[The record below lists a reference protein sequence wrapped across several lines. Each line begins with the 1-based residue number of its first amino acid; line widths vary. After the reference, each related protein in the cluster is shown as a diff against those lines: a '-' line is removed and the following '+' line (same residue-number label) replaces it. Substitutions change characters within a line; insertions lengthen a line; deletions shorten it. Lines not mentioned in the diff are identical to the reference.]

1 MEIHIGDRIA
11 DVTLVS
17 KEGNKVQFLI
27 DGKPYDVDIVMAE
40 NGSCSI
46 LHDGNSFNAE
56 LIRGEGCKSYDV
68 NMFYRSYHVDIVDTQ
83 TKYLRMKKGGEEKQD
98 DRIIA
103 PMPGKVVKIP
113 VQKGDRL
120 SAGDIVVVLEAM
132 KMDLGQEVKRLKAD
146 GGASAN
152 NYLLQTQADLTG
164 VQVDRPACV
173 ETTAMGAA
181 YLAGLAV
188 EFWKNKE
195 EIARGW
201 KADRSFFPKIE
212 EEVRCRM
219 LKGWQKAVRCSYG
232 WAKDGI

>member
-1 MEIHIGDRIA
+1 MPEAPFWALPAGESVSYYPARLWIPF
-11 DVTLVS
+11 VT
-17 KEGNKVQFLI
+17 
-27 DGKPYDVDIVMAE
+27 
-40 NGSCSI
+40 
-46 LHDGNSFNAE
+46 
-56 LIRGEGCKSYDV
+56 R
-68 NMFYRSYHVDIVDTQ
+68 
-83 TKYLRMKKGGEEKQD
+83 
-98 DRIIA
+98 
-103 PMPGKVVKIP
+103 PMM
-113 VQKGDRL
+113 
-120 SAGDIVVVLEAM
+120 LEAM

-188 EFWKNKE
+188 GFWKNKE

-219 LKGWQKAVRCSYG
+219 LRAGRRRYAVPMAGQKTGFKKFR
-232 WAKDGI
+232 

>member
-1 MEIHIGDRIA
+1 MERHIGSRIA

-17 KEGNKVQFLI
+17 IEVNNVQFLI

-56 LIRGEGCKSYDV
+56 LIRGEGGKSYDV

-132 KMDLGQEVKRLKAD
+132 KMGNSITAPVSGVIKSVNVKEGDTVLGKQT
-146 GGASAN
+146 
-152 NYLLQTQADLTG
+152 LLVIG
-164 VQVDRPACV
+164 
-173 ETTAMGAA
+173 E
-181 YLAGLAV
+181 
-188 EFWKNKE
+188 
-195 EIARGW
+195 
-201 KADRSFFPKIE
+201 
-212 EEVRCRM
+212 
-219 LKGWQKAVRCSYG
+219 
-232 WAKDGI
+232 